1 MSKPPREVD
10 YQDVDDVIGIAA
22 EMQNLDQDRLSVE
35 DLEAVAKDIEI
46 PTQYVRPAIEELRRR
61 RAEKLAAEQK
71 KKKTRR
77 LTMLI
82 AGGVLLLL
90 VLYLVIA
97 QRGLAS
103 KEAEVDAARA
113 QVKNV
118 IAYRERV
125 RATWLSA
132 PDSPERTAALAGA
145 DTRVS
150 RETLRYDDAVRAYN
164 AGANGFPG
172 GLVATLFGMP
182 GEMATS
188 DQVAW

>member
-1 MSKPPREVD
+1 MAKPPREVD

-35 DLEAVAKDIEI
+35 DLESVAKDIEI

-61 RAEKLAAEQK
+61 RAEKLAADEK
-71 KKKTRR
+71 KKKSRR
-77 LTMLI
+77 LMMLI

-90 VLYLVIA
+90 VVLAVVG

-103 KEAEVDAARA
+103 KEADVDAARA

-118 IAYRERV
+118 MAYRERI
-125 RATWLSA
+125 RATWLGA
-132 PDSPERTAALAGA
+132 PDSGERTSALAGA

-150 RETLRYDDAVRAYN
+150 LETKRYDEAVRAYN
-164 AGANGFPG
+164 EAARGFPG
-172 GLVATLFGMP
+172 GLWAALFGMP
-182 GEMATS
+182 GEMASS
-188 DQVAW
+188 DQVTW